1 MFALEAGAIE
11 QNRRT
16 SAPVSKLAGIPRRGG
31 LRARGAGHLDH
42 PLRCVW
48 TGYPSNGCSCHSRV
62 PKDVVTSAWREELEC
77 GSSRADRFF
86 HFIWHGGVW
95 LAYGLKDGRVRGVC
109 CPSHSAERAANAQAA
124 ERARKQAEQPVR
136 PSSCALVAIGS
147 RALVRVPSA
156 ELALAA

>member
-16 SAPVSKLAGIPRRGG
+16 NAPVSKLAGIPRRGG
-31 LRARGAGHLDH
+31 SRARGAGSLDH

-62 PKDVVTSAWREELEC
+62 PRDVVTSAWHEELQRTT
-77 GSSRADRFF
+77 RADRFF

-109 CPSHSAERAANAQAA
+109 CPSHSAERSARSHAADSHMG
-124 ERARKQAEQPVR
+124 EH
-136 PSSCALVAIGS
+136 SY
-147 RALVRVPSA
+147 
-156 ELALAA
+156 ELAPAA